1 VSGAIGGTPTRP
13 TRPGDRGRPRAQ
25 ASGEARDATALLA
38 LPAATIAH
46 ELGTLP
52 LEEAARLLHGIVA
65 AEEALTAE
73 NRLPAYADKLAPIV
87 EALEPGR
94 RIDLVAALPP
104 EDAVLALRGG
114 FRTVSTAV
122 RTAVFAGLPPD
133 RRGALL
139 DALAHGWDGPREA
152 VALLRAVPAARAQ
165 EALAAASPSGRA
177 ALTTLLAHD
186 DAHGTAVDVGG
197 AADAAPP
204 SALAVELAA
213 APPAE
218 AAAILARVGPEARVA
233 VVEAL
238 PAPIAAAVLTELAR
252 ADAAGAAAT
261 LAGLAEFLRDEAGEP
276 VLFRAR
282 GAAVLERLDPD
293 DPAAGALLAA
303 VAPPVLRALLARC
316 DARTADAIGARTGL
330 GPVPHAVV
338 RHPPLRAAGVRRA
351 RALHGLEDVGG
362 RHVRIEERFTTTDG
376 AYRMRVDLLE
386 LRAGAV
392 RLEARRA
399 AGVGEG
405 MAIDETVRRLGDS
418 RDVAPSLSAF
428 ADVGL
433 VRLADATA
441 EAGALGGIN
450 GTFYFDFGHIINARD
465 LEMDLDVIPGLRFGD
480 PIGWYVEDG
489 REISPAMFSRAAL
502 VVTDDDAIHLRRV
515 GLLKARLPGGRTL
528 RWAQANGARTGA
540 AVLYTGLWG
549 FRTDPDPGYVD
560 VSVAGGRVHEI
571 VDGGGAAIP
580 LTGFVVSLPR
590 EQAATLLEGVAT
602 GDPVHA
608 VSDFPVALGRPRYA
622 MACGPLLV
630 RDGQVDLDLAAEEL
644 GEKDSSTLP
653 FSLARSV
660 DRFRGARSF
669 VALAGDKVV
678 LGAVSGVT
686 LGSGTPRVSAG
697 ATFGELAQLCADL
710 GLEQAMALDGGGS
723 TSVVATVGRG
733 PDRRVEVLNVPTGGA
748 DVPEGHERFINT
760 HLLAFPS

>member
-1 VSGAIGGTPTRP
+1 M
-13 TRPGDRGRPRAQ
+13 Q
-25 ASGEARDATALLA
+25 APGEAHDAAALLA
-38 LPAATIAH
+38 LPAATIAR

-52 LEEAARLLHGIVA
+52 LKDAARLLHDIVA

-87 EALEPGR
+87 EALEPER
-94 RIDLVAALPP
+94 RIDLVAALPSD
-104 EDAVLALRGG
+104 DAVLALRGG
-114 FRTVSTAV
+114 FRTVSAAV
-122 RTAVFAGLPPD
+122 RTAVFVGLPPD

-152 VALLRAVPAARAQ
+152 VALLRAAPAAHAQ
-165 EALAAASPSGRA
+165 EALAAASRPARA
-177 ALTTLLAHD
+177 ALASLLARD
-186 DAHGTAVDVGG
+186 EAHGTAVDVGG
-197 AADAAPP
+197 TADAAPP
-204 SALAVELAA
+204 SALAVALTA

-218 AAAILARVGPEARVA
+218 AAASLACVGPEARVA
-233 VVEAL
+233 IVEAL
-238 PAPIAAAVLTELAR
+238 PAAHAAVVLREFAR
-252 ADAAGAAAT
+252 VDVAGAAAT
-261 LAGLAEFLRDEAGEP
+261 LTGLAEFVRDEAGEP

-282 GAAVLERLDPD
+282 GAAVLEHLDPD
-293 DPAAGALLAA
+293 DPTAAALLAA
-303 VAPPVLRALLARC
+303 VAPTVLRALLARC
-316 DARTADAIGARTGL
+316 DVRTAEAIGARTGL
-330 GPVPHAVV
+330 GPVPYAVV
-338 RHPPLRAAGVRRA
+338 RHPPMRAAGLRRA
-351 RALHGLEDVGG
+351 RTLDGLEDVGG
-362 RHVRIEERFTTTDG
+362 RHVRIEERFITTDG
-376 AYRMRVDLLE
+376 THRMRVDLLE

-405 MAIDETVRRLGDS
+405 MAIDEAVRRLGDS

-428 ADVGL
+428 ADIGL

-450 GTFYFDFGHIINARD
+450 GNFYFDFGHIINARD

-489 REISPAMFSRAAL
+489 REVTPAIFSRATL
-502 VVTDDDAIHLRRV
+502 VVTEDDVIHLRRV
-515 GLLKARLPGGRTL
+515 GLLKARLPNGQTL
-528 RWAQANGARTGA
+528 RWTQANAARTGG

-549 FRTDPDPGYVD
+549 FRTDPAPGYVD
-560 VSVAGGRVHEI
+560 VSVVGGRVHEI
-571 VDGGGAAIP
+571 IDGGGAAIP
-580 LTGFVVSLPR
+580 LTGFLVSLPR
-590 EQAATLLEGVAT
+590 EQAATLLEGVAA
-602 GDPVHA
+602 GDPVDA

-723 TSVVATVGRG
+723 TSVVAAVGRG
-733 PDRRVEVLNVPTGGA
+733 ADRRIEVLNVPTGGA

-760 HLLAFPS
+760 HWLAFPA